1 MFPTI
6 VYILIPYLI
15 MDVRITCKELVM
27 ATATVTTKG
36 QITIPVAVRN
46 ALNLDAGSKVEFIET
61 SSGEYKIV
69 PINKSVQVLKG
80 VLKKRDQPVTL
91 DEMNEAVANMAIRS
105 ME

>member
-1 MFPTI
+1 MI
-6 VYILIPYLI
+6 
-15 MDVRITCKELVM
+15 VRIIGKEFVM

-46 ALNLDAGSKVEFIET
+46 ALNLDAGSRVEFIET
-61 SSGEYKIV
+61 ASGEYKIV

-80 VLKKRDQPVTL
+80 VLKKRGQPVTV
-91 DEMNEAVANMAIRS
+91 DEMNEAVANMAIRG